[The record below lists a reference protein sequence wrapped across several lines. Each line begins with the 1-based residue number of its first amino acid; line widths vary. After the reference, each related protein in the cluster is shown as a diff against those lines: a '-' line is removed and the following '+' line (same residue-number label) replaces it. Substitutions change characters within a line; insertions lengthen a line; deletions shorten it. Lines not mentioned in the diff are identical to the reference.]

1 MIYNHW
7 CKNLI
12 KVPLKVLKVQ
22 HFQAFLFVCFFVAH
36 ASYYLLTNID
46 QHLLT
51 TRLWIG
57 LWSSVF
63 CIVIVAVDG
72 SAIVRLVEEI
82 TWRVFNA
89 VLLL

>member
-1 MIYNHW
+1 MD
-7 CKNLI
+7 
-12 KVPLKVLKVQ
+12 KVQ
-22 HFQAFLFVCFFVAH
+22 TSRTC
-36 ASYYLLTNID
+36 
-46 QHLLT
+46 LLT

-82 TWRVFNA
+82 TWRDFNA